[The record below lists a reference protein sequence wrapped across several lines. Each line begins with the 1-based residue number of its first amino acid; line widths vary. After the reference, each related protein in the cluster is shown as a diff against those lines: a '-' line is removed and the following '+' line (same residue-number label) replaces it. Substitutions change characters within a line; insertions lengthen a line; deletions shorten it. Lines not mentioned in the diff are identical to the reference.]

1 MADLLFRI
9 NNLGVIDYIYF
20 ANCNIDKEIPRSI
33 YSIISADD
41 SEEIQDIIK
50 TKKKTH
56 SFINVKINQ
65 QSFIAILHSFGSH
78 YLFYA
83 TDIDLSKDQK
93 SLIINLLSVLS
104 QHCNISNQSFDKG
117 DNEFIYNSIQ
127 KLNNQIINK
136 TRETEKLNNK
146 LSKLNAILNDRLV
159 SDPLTDLV
167 SRYQYRDEINLAL
180 KNKKNDYALF
190 WFIDI
195 DDFKEINDTYGH
207 NIGDKY
213 LIEFANRL
221 KKLPF
226 KNAVKMRIAG
236 DEFGVFIPGIK
247 DISKK
252 NIDSLIEIFKN
263 TVLYNIKIKELDLK
277 LEVSIGIAIYNKDT
291 NDIHLLIDY
300 ADYAM
305 YQAKNKKNCLYK
317 IFNKKEYTNKK
328 G

>member
-9 NNLGVIDYIYF
+9 SDLGVIDYTYY
-20 ANCNIDKEIPRSI
+20 ANCNLDKEIPRSI
-33 YSIISADD
+33 YSIVSADD
-41 SEEIQDIIK
+41 SDKIQDIIK
-50 TKKKTH
+50 NKKKTH
-56 SFINVKINQ
+56 SFINIKINK
-65 QSFIAILHSFGSH
+65 QSFKVILQSFGSY

-83 TDIDLSKDQK
+83 TDINLGKEQK
-93 SLIINLLSVLS
+93 SLIINLLSILS
-104 QHCNISNQSFDKG
+104 YHCTIKNQAYDKG
-117 DNEFIYNSIQ
+117 DNQFIYNSIQ

-180 KNKKNDYALF
+180 NNKEDDYALF

-195 DDFKEINDTYGH
+195 DNFKMINDTYGH

-221 KKLPF
+221 KELPF

-236 DEFGVFIPGIK
+236 DEFGIFIPGIK

-252 NIDSLIEIFKN
+252 NIANLVQSFKN
-263 TVLYNIKIKELDLK
+263 TVIYNIKIDNLDLE
-277 LEVSIGIAIYNKDT
+277 LNLSFGIAIYNKDT
-291 NDIHLLIDY
+291 TDIHLLIDY
-300 ADYAM
+300 ADFAM
-305 YQAKNKKNCLYK
+305 YQAKNKENCLYK
-317 IFNKKEYTNKK
+317 IFNKKEYKPLKK
-328 G
+328 